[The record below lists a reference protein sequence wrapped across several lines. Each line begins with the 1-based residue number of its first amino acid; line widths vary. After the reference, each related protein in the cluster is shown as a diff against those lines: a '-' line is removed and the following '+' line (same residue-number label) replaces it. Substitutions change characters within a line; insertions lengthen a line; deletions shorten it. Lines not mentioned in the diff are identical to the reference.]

1 MAKHIATFQPI
12 GMDLGARILQ
22 LRKDKKLS
30 REKLGKLIDT
40 SGAIIGRYERNER
53 TPSVEIARKMALAL
67 DVSLDYLVGNTD
79 LKLDSEITKK
89 IVDIQKLPEEERSHL
104 FFVLDNVLQNIRTK
118 VAFAK

>member
-1 MAKHIATFQPI
+1 MIS
-12 GMDLGARILQ
+12 

-67 DVSLDYLVGNTD
+67 DVSLDNLVGNTD
-79 LKLDSEITKK
+79 LKLDSEIIKK

-104 FFVLDNVLQNIRTK
+104 FFVLDNVLHNIRTK
-118 VAFAK
+118 VAFGDRVICLEMNLFLLF

>member
-1 MAKHIATFQPI
+1 
-12 GMDLGARILQ
+12 MDLSKRILD
-22 LRKDKKLS
+22 LRKEKKLS
-30 REKLGKLIDT
+30 REKLGKIIGT

-67 DVSLDYLVGNTD
+67 DVSLDYLVGSTD
-79 LKLDSEITKK
+79 LKLDAEITKK
-89 IVDIQKLPEEERSHL
+89 IVDIQKLSEQEKSHL